1 MKEDVFYKFGGALQ
15 KNHPTVIDNRVK
27 VSNRFR
33 KKEKMKK
40 TSYPMVVLEHFY
52 YYCQS
57 FVTTLHT
64 QISKLML
71 RCNCMQKI
79 KKNSHIALKPF
90 DTAVQATCKRLCTS
104 QNCACITL

>member
-1 MKEDVFYKFGGALQ
+1 
-15 KNHPTVIDNRVK
+15 
-27 VSNRFR
+27 
-33 KKEKMKK
+33 MKK

-79 KKNSHIALKPF
+79 KKKLTYRFEAFRYSCTS
-90 DTAVQATCKRLCTS
+90 DVQAAVYIAKLCMYHSVSLFAKGDTS
-104 QNCACITL
+104 